1 MLLEFFLI
9 MNRTLRL
16 AKFSPTDTFVSEAH
30 DKWRG
35 DAFSLSPAPSLSL
48 FPAPAPSLSP
58 TLSLSLRSPLLQ

>member
-35 DAFSLSPAPSLSL
+35 DAFSLSPALPLPLASS
-48 FPAPAPSLSP
+48 
-58 TLSLSLRSPLLQ
+58 LSLSLRSPLLQ